1 VDWPDESNLFGSLQT
16 ALSRERVAGLFASFG
31 WEARKCSWTDYEVV
45 CDFAEL
51 VIESENPILIHGPV
65 ADLLANLPRIIEPLA
80 RAGVAYSLECY
91 DENRGLIYHA
101 RG

>member
-1 VDWPDESNLFGSLQT
+1 MDFPDEPNLFGSLET
-16 ALSRERVAGLFASFG
+16 PLTWEWVAKLFAPFG
-31 WEARKCSWTDYEVV
+31 WVVRKCSWTDYEVY

-65 ADLLANLPRIIEPLA
+65 TDLFANLPRIIKPLSH
-80 RAGVAYSLECY
+80 AGVSYSLECY
-91 DENRGLIYHA
+91 DENRELVHHA